1 MSYMSALHAEMMEQD
16 DGATQTMEP
25 EPKYPELIG
34 RYICPYCGQDW
45 SGDDVGVVRCCGEV
59 GHCEEYDPMKH
70 DD

>member
-1 MSYMSALHAEMMEQD
+1 MNGYDDDNDGGLQMMQQ
-16 DGATQTMEP
+16 AK

-34 RYICPYCGQDW
+34 RYICPFCGQDW

-59 GHCEEYDPMKH
+59 GHCEEYDPAKH